1 MRFTFLAVV
10 AFFVVNAV
18 ADDHMREA
26 KTANPLIEIHPNAV
40 QPAADVYYKAVE
52 EKVFNG
58 AIPLKYAQ
66 LAALSASVA
75 MKCEYCIPAH
85 TNFAIA
91 AGATDEEIKKHKGY
105 TPELNFKNREE
116 ILLAIKYVK
125 NVIPSPW
132 LLDMDYFRSSGAD
145 FLVHGN
151 DNSNLIE
158 NEYLILFERTKDI
171 SSTILRKRVLRVIS
185 EKGDL

>member
-1 MRFTFLAVV
+1 MIMRFTLLAVV

-18 ADDHMREA
+18 ADDHMREV
-26 KTANPLIEIHPNAV
+26 KTANPFIEMHPKAV
-40 QPAADVYYKAVE
+40 QPAADAYYKAVE

-91 AGATDEEIKKHKGY
+91 AGATDEEIK
-105 TPELNFKNREE
+105 TAVAIAADVALNSSMLYGSQF
-116 ILLAIKYVK
+116 
-125 NVIPSPW
+125 
-132 LLDMDYFRSSGAD
+132 DMDK
-145 FLVHGN
+145 FLKM
-151 DNSNLIE
+151 
-158 NEYLILFERTKDI
+158 FE
-171 SSTILRKRVLRVIS
+171 
-185 EKGDL
+185 